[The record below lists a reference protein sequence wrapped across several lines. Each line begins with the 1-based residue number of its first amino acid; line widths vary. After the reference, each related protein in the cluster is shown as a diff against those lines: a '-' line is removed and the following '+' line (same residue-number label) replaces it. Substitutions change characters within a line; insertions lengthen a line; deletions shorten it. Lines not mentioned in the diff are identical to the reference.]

1 MTRRDIADMAGLAL
15 ETAIR
20 VMGRLKRARLV
31 PGTAKCLL
39 IVNLPGLQRLAQ
51 SD

>member
-1 MTRRDIADMAGLAL
+1 MTRQDIADMAGLAL

-31 PGTAKCLL
+31 SGTAKRLL
-39 IVNLPGLQRLAQ
+39 IVDLPGLQRLAS